1 MINDQKIIN
10 LLKNNDIESKNLLQK
25 SGILVMIKI
34 MDNMVREM
42 KMILLL
48 NLKLK

>member
-1 MINDQKIIN
+1 MTLN
-10 LLKNNDIESKNLLQK
+10 LKNLLQLQN
-25 SGILVMIKI
+25 SGILLMIKMI
-34 MDNMVREM
+34 DSMVKEM

>member
-1 MINDQKIIN
+1 MTLNPKY
-10 LLKNNDIESKNLLQK
+10 LLQK
-25 SGILVMIKI
+25 SGKLLMIKI
-34 MDNMVREM
+34 MDNMVMEM

>member
-1 MINDQKIIN
+1 MTLNLKN
-10 LLKNNDIESKNLLQK
+10 LLQLQK
-25 SGILVMIKI
+25 SGILLMIKMI
-34 MDNMVREM
+34 DSMVKEM

>member
-1 MINDQKIIN
+1 MTLNP
-10 LLKNNDIESKNLLQK
+10 KNLLQK
-25 SGILVMIKI
+25 SGILLIIKI
-34 MDNMVREM
+34 MDSMVKEM

>member
-1 MINDQKIIN
+1 MTLNP
-10 LLKNNDIESKNLLQK
+10 KNLVQK
-25 SGILVMIKI
+25 SGILLMIKI
-34 MDNMVREM
+34 MDSMVKVM

>member
-1 MINDQKIIN
+1 MTLNP
-10 LLKNNDIESKNLLQK
+10 KNLLQK
-25 SGILVMIKI
+25 SGILLMIKI
-34 MDNMVREM
+34 MDSMVKEM

>member
-1 MINDQKIIN
+1 MTLNP
-10 LLKNNDIESKNLLQK
+10 KNLLQK
-25 SGILVMIKI
+25 SGILSMIKI
-34 MDNMVREM
+34 MDNMVKEM